1 MSQPVSESASAPQEV
16 VWWDRLLIRVPGYS
30 LFAWLGAYGMYQAG
44 DITLG
49 TAALLFFAL
58 ALPLLAGWQIFQ
70 VLRSRRRIQLWRN
83 AQRIS
88 QGSLGV
94 PNVAEIRTKLD
105 RIISI
110 RAHGPEP
117 KKPRFGGLA
126 LFAMILGIAGIAI
139 TAGILLAKLGLAG
152 LSTFVVIGLLVV
164 ALRPLQL
171 MGVQNRA
178 YRAVVSIPRKI
189 AEVRN
194 LVVRERQVSSGQRST
209 QAADSALDSSLMI
222 IDAAIAQ
229 FRSGNF
235 RASADCV
242 DLLVLLAGQCWLPGS
257 KPRILAETL
266 HSRVNAALG
275 QLSIEERNASRWS
288 REPRC

>member
-1 MSQPVSESASAPQEV
+1 MSQPASESASAPQEV

-44 DITLG
+44 DISLG

-94 PNVAEIRTKLD
+94 PNVAEIRAKLD
-105 RIISI
+105 RIIST
-110 RAHGPEP
+110 RALRPEP

-126 LFAMILGIAGIAI
+126 IFFIILGITGIAI
-139 TAGILLAKLGLAG
+139 TAGILLAKLGIAS
-152 LSTFVVIGLLVV
+152 LSTFVIIGLLVA

-178 YRAVVSIPRKI
+178 YRAVVSIPGKLT
-189 AEVRN
+189 EVRD
-194 LVVRERQVSSGQRST
+194 LVMRERQASSGQRST
-209 QAADSALDSSLMI
+209 QAADSALDASLLI
-222 IDAAIAQ
+222 INAAIAES
-229 FRSGNF
+229 RSGYF

-242 DLLVLLAGQCWLPGS
+242 DLLALLTGQCWLAGS
-257 KPRILAETL
+257 KPRNLAEKL

-275 QLSIEERNASRWS
+275 QLSIEERNASR
-288 REPRC
+288 